1 MSPRLGVDR
10 MIEVAAAAL
19 IVVANTT
26 PIPPPPL
33 EAEWYVEYL
42 AHQQTPL
49 PTQEPI
55 TLRPQLSRGM
65 GGGDTEQWRTLV
77 AQYFQPE
84 QVDTMLCLMQHESG
98 GNPNADNP
106 NSSAAGLFQIMGFW
120 WDKYGGNPYD
130 PETNVALA
138 RVIYDQQGY
147 GAWNPYGRGLC
158 RQ

>member
-1 MSPRLGVDR
+1 
-10 MIEVAAAAL
+10 MIELLAAAT
-19 IVVANTT
+19 IVVGAVQ
-26 PIPPPPL
+26 PEPPAPF

-42 AHQQTPL
+42 AHQHQP
-49 PTQEPI
+49 EPKQI
-55 TLRPQLSRGM
+55 RLTPQLSRGM